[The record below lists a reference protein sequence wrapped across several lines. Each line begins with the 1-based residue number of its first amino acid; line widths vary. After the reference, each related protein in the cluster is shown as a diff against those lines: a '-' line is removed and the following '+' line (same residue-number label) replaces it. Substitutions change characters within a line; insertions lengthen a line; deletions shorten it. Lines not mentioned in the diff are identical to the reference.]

1 MAVIKAGSSQFPFHI
16 TDIAALLRLNIRRR
30 GPDFLYVDCPLCG
43 DHRGKLYLKTS
54 RDVWHCNYCQESGG
68 MLALYAK
75 VYGISNADAYREIC
89 EALQTGDYAPEYW
102 AIYTPN
108 VTRTSIY
115 ENPSIVASND
125 GAHWEAP
132 VGLTN
137 PIDPQPSST
146 RYHNCDAD
154 MIYNPEMDAMMGYW
168 NWADDQAGGVG
179 AEVRLRISY
188 DGVHWGIP
196 VTYDAQTRTWTKPT
210 TEEERQVVSG
220 PTDFIPAVTS
230 SARYDMLSPT
240 FVYDSFRDIFMM
252 WSNNTGDVGYNNG
265 QSNFVE
271 LRYSDDGITWGQPT
285 RVNNFLGT
293 NESGQQLAPWHQ
305 DVQYVPE
312 LKEFLCISQC
322 FSGGNPDGSVLH
334 FTKSKDGLNWE
345 PVGNKP
351 LLSPGEDGSWDD
363 FQIYRSSFY
372 YDPGEEV
379 GNGMIRVWYSALQ
392 KNTNNILVA
401 DSSGNK
407 TLQAKD
413 QDDRIWRIG
422 YASNSYIAMM
432 KSLMNDSEYT
442 VPALIPGTSMTLT
455 RDNANAKVY
464 AGDTTTVQ
472 ASFLPE
478 DTSDQLVKFSS
489 SDPSVA
495 TVNQHGVVTTISA
508 GTVNIIGETREG
520 LTATLEL
527 TVEPNVFSLIPQS
540 TMTASATSEHA
551 STSEGPAA
559 YVLDGNSSTI
569 WHTAYNPK
577 VDLPQTLTVS
587 FGQTRT
593 VGRYVYTP
601 RQVGTNGIVTQYEL
615 YAVQGGGEAVL
626 IASGS
631 WAEDHTD
638 KIVTFDPVDAT
649 AIQLKVIAGA
659 GGFGTAAEINV
670 YEYTGE
676 TPELTYHLV
685 DDRDASLIYSG
696 TWHNDSSST
705 FLNGTARY
713 TSDTNAS
720 VSFTFT
726 GTAIQ
731 WYGQNDTNFGTAKV
745 YIDGI
750 LAETVNVNGPM
761 ISQKLLFS
769 RTGLPAGEHTIL
781 VVCTSATID
790 VDYFAY
796 AN

>member
-1 MAVIKAGSSQFPFHI
+1 MYKRLKSKLLA
-16 TDIAALLRLNIRRR
+16 AAL
-30 GPDFLYVDCPLCG
+30 
-43 DHRGKLYLKTS
+43 T
-54 RDVWHCNYCQESGG
+54 
-68 MLALYAK
+68 LALIPSTFTCTALAAEVTDPPLVKATGYQ
-75 VYGISNADAYREIC
+75 DFPAYYEDSHHLPNQVTHPDVVVRD
-89 EALQTGDYAPEYW
+89 EAWNGYRYW

-285 RVNNFLGT
+285 RVNIFLGT

-551 STSEGPAA
+551 STSEGPAS

>member
-1 MAVIKAGSSQFPFHI
+1 MYKRLKSKLIPSAFTCTALAAEVTDPPLVKATGYQDFPAYYEDSHHLPNQV
-16 TDIAALLRLNIRRR
+16 THPDVVVRDAAWN
-30 GPDFLYVDCPLCG
+30 G
-43 DHRGKLYLKTS
+43 
-54 RDVWHCNYCQESGG
+54 
-68 MLALYAK
+68 
-75 VYGISNADAYREIC
+75 YR
-89 EALQTGDYAPEYW
+89 YW

-125 GAHWEAP
+125 GVHWEAP

-271 LRYSDDGITWGQPT
+271 LRYSNDGITWGAPT

-372 YDPGEEV
+372 YEPGEEV
-379 GNGMIRVWYSALQ
+379 GNGTIRVWYSALQ

-422 YASNSYIAMM
+422 YASNSYTAMM

-464 AGDTTTVQ
+464 AGDMTTVQ

-478 DTSDQLVKFSS
+478 NTSDQLVKFSS
-489 SDPSVA
+489 SDPCGHS
-495 TVNQHGVVTTISA
+495 QH
-508 GTVNIIGETREG
+508 
-520 LTATLEL
+520 
-527 TVEPNVFSLIPQS
+527 
-540 TMTASATSEHA
+540 H
-551 STSEGPAA
+551 
-559 YVLDGNSSTI
+559 
-569 WHTAYNPK
+569 W
-577 VDLPQTLTVS
+577 
-587 FGQTRT
+587 
-593 VGRYVYTP
+593 
-601 RQVGTNGIVTQYEL
+601 
-615 YAVQGGGEAVL
+615 
-626 IASGS
+626 
-631 WAEDHTD
+631 
-638 KIVTFDPVDAT
+638 
-649 AIQLKVIAGA
+649 
-659 GGFGTAAEINV
+659 
-670 YEYTGE
+670 
-676 TPELTYHLV
+676 
-685 DDRDASLIYSG
+685 
-696 TWHNDSSST
+696 
-705 FLNGTARY
+705 
-713 TSDTNAS
+713 
-720 VSFTFT
+720 
-726 GTAIQ
+726 
-731 WYGQNDTNFGTAKV
+731 
-745 YIDGI
+745 
-750 LAETVNVNGPM
+750 
-761 ISQKLLFS
+761 
-769 RTGLPAGEHTIL
+769 
-781 VVCTSATID
+781 
-790 VDYFAY
+790 
-796 AN
+796 

>member
-1 MAVIKAGSSQFPFHI
+1 MYKRLKSKLLA
-16 TDIAALLRLNIRRR
+16 AAL
-30 GPDFLYVDCPLCG
+30 
-43 DHRGKLYLKTS
+43 T
-54 RDVWHCNYCQESGG
+54 
-68 MLALYAK
+68 LALIPSAFTCTALAAEVTDPPLVKATGYQ
-75 VYGISNADAYREIC
+75 DFPAYYEDSHHLPNQVTHPDVVVRD
-89 EALQTGDYAPEYW
+89 EAWNGYRYW

-125 GAHWEAP
+125 GVHWEAP

-271 LRYSDDGITWGQPT
+271 LRYSNDGITWGAPT

-293 NESGQQLAPWHQ
+293 NERGQQLAPWHQ

-379 GNGMIRVWYSALQ
+379 GNGTIRVWYSALQ

-401 DSSGNK
+401 DSSGSK

-551 STSEGPAA
+551 STSEGPAS

-587 FGQTRT
+587 FNQTRT

-615 YAVQGGGEAVL
+615 YAVQDGGEAVL

-638 KIVTFDPVDAT
+638 KVVTFDPVDAT

>member
-1 MAVIKAGSSQFPFHI
+1 MYKRLKSKLLA
-16 TDIAALLRLNIRRR
+16 AAL
-30 GPDFLYVDCPLCG
+30 
-43 DHRGKLYLKTS
+43 T
-54 RDVWHCNYCQESGG
+54 
-68 MLALYAK
+68 LALIPSTFTCTALAAEVTDPPLVKATGYQ
-75 VYGISNADAYREIC
+75 DFPAYYEDSQVTHPDVVVRD
-89 EALQTGDYAPEYW
+89 EAWNGYRYW

-125 GAHWEAP
+125 GVHWEAP

-407 TLQAKD
+407 PLQAKD

-551 STSEGPAA
+551 STSEGPAS

-587 FGQTRT
+587 FNQTRT

-615 YAVQGGGEAVL
+615 YAVQDGGEAVL
-626 IASGS
+626 IASGG

-638 KIVTFDPVDAT
+638 KVVTFDPVDAT

-670 YEYTGE
+670 YEYVGE

-705 FLNGTARY
+705 FLNSTARY

>member
-1 MAVIKAGSSQFPFHI
+1 MYKRLKSKLLA
-16 TDIAALLRLNIRRR
+16 AAL
-30 GPDFLYVDCPLCG
+30 
-43 DHRGKLYLKTS
+43 T
-54 RDVWHCNYCQESGG
+54 
-68 MLALYAK
+68 LALIPSTFTCTALAAEVTDPPLVKATGYQ
-75 VYGISNADAYREIC
+75 DFPAYYEDSHHLPNQVTHPDVVVRD
-89 EALQTGDYAPEYW
+89 EAWNGYRYW

-125 GAHWEAP
+125 GVHWEAP

-551 STSEGPAA
+551 STSEGPAS

-731 WYGQNDTNFGTAKV
+731 WYGQNDTNFGTAKA

>member
-551 STSEGPAA
+551 STSEGPAS

-638 KIVTFDPVDAT
+638 KIVTFDPVDA
-649 AIQLKVIAGA
+649 ILMQLAGIHRMLGFVERLLGLFTLFRVYGA
-659 GGFGTAAEINV
+659 GRNRLLILVKLAGVLPLLLGSGLRTGMGVAARVCPADSCLRLLRLDDVLFSSCCTHRIARDFAACHADESAAEKACRSRASTAGFPGCRSRTVTAAAAQCAADRA
-670 YEYTGE
+670 GRG
-676 TPELTYHLV
+676 V
-685 DDRDASLIYSG
+685 DGAHGD
-696 TWHNDSSST
+696 HC
-705 FLNGTARY
+705 F
-713 TSDTNAS
+713 
-720 VSFTFT
+720 
-726 GTAIQ
+726 
-731 WYGQNDTNFGTAKV
+731 
-745 YIDGI
+745 
-750 LAETVNVNGPM
+750 
-761 ISQKLLFS
+761 
-769 RTGLPAGEHTIL
+769 
-781 VVCTSATID
+781 
-790 VDYFAY
+790 
-796 AN
+796 

>member
-1 MAVIKAGSSQFPFHI
+1 MYKRLKSKLLAV
-16 TDIAALLRLNIRRR
+16 AL
-30 GPDFLYVDCPLCG
+30 
-43 DHRGKLYLKTS
+43 T
-54 RDVWHCNYCQESGG
+54 
-68 MLALYAK
+68 LALIPSAFTCTALAAEVTDPPLVKAAGYQ
-75 VYGISNADAYREIC
+75 DFPAYYEDSHHLSDQVTHPDVVIMG
-89 EALQTGDYAPEYW
+89 EAWNGYRYW

-108 VTRTSIY
+108 VMRISIY
-115 ENPSIVASND
+115 ENPSIAASND
-125 GAHWEAP
+125 GVHWEVP
-132 VGLTN
+132 NGLTN

-188 DGVHWGIP
+188 DGVHWGVP
-196 VTYDAQTRTWTKPT
+196 VTYDAETRTWTKPT

-312 LKEFLCISQC
+312 LKEFLCFSQC
-322 FSGGNPDGSVLH
+322 FSGRNPDGSVLH

-345 PVGNKP
+345 PVGNRP

-372 YDPGEEV
+372 YEPGEEV

-432 KSLMNDSEYT
+432 RSLMNDSEYT

-551 STSEGPAA
+551 STSEGPAS

-587 FGQTRT
+587 FNQTRT

-615 YAVQGGGEAVL
+615 YAVQDGGEAVL

-761 ISQKLLFS
+761 ISQKLLFN

>member
-1 MAVIKAGSSQFPFHI
+1 MYKRLKSKLLA
-16 TDIAALLRLNIRRR
+16 AAL
-30 GPDFLYVDCPLCG
+30 
-43 DHRGKLYLKTS
+43 T
-54 RDVWHCNYCQESGG
+54 
-68 MLALYAK
+68 LALIPSTFTCTALAAEVTDPPLVKATGYQ
-75 VYGISNADAYREIC
+75 DFPAYYEDSHHLPNQVTHPDVVVRD
-89 EALQTGDYAPEYW
+89 EAWNGYRYW

-551 STSEGPAA
+551 STSEGPAS

-587 FGQTRT
+587 FNQTRT

-615 YAVQGGGEAVL
+615 YAVQGSGEAVL

>member
-1 MAVIKAGSSQFPFHI
+1 MYKRLKSKLLA
-16 TDIAALLRLNIRRR
+16 AAL
-30 GPDFLYVDCPLCG
+30 
-43 DHRGKLYLKTS
+43 T
-54 RDVWHCNYCQESGG
+54 
-68 MLALYAK
+68 LALIPSAFTCTALAAEVTDPPLVKATGYQDFPAYYEDSHHLPNQ
-75 VYGISNADAYREIC
+75 VTHPDVVVRDAAWNGYR
-89 EALQTGDYAPEYW
+89 YW

-125 GAHWEAP
+125 GVHWEAP

-196 VTYDAQTRTWTKPT
+196 VTYDVQTRTWTKPT

-271 LRYSDDGITWGQPT
+271 LRYSNDGITWGAPT

-372 YDPGEEV
+372 YEPGEEV
-379 GNGMIRVWYSALQ
+379 GNGTIRVWYSALQ

-422 YASNSYIAMM
+422 YASNSYTAMM

-464 AGDTTTVQ
+464 AGDMTTVQ

-495 TVNQHGVVTTISA
+495 TVNQHGVVTAISA

-527 TVEPNVFSLIPQS
+527 AVEPNVFSLIPQS

-551 STSEGPAA
+551 STSEGSAS

-587 FGQTRT
+587 FNQTRT

-615 YAVQGGGEAVL
+615 YAVQDGGEAVL

-638 KIVTFDPVDAT
+638 KVVTFDPVDAT

-670 YEYTGE
+670 YEYANE
-676 TPELTYHLV
+676 TPELTYHIV
-685 DDRDASLIYSG
+685 DDRDASLVYSG
-696 TWHNDSSST
+696 TWHDDSAST
-705 FLNGTARY
+705 FLDGTARY
-713 TSDTNAS
+713 TLDANAS

-769 RTGLPAGEHTIL
+769 KTGLPAGEHTIL
-781 VVCTSATID
+781 VVRTSATID

>member
-1 MAVIKAGSSQFPFHI
+1 MYKRLKSKLLA
-16 TDIAALLRLNIRRR
+16 AAL
-30 GPDFLYVDCPLCG
+30 
-43 DHRGKLYLKTS
+43 T
-54 RDVWHCNYCQESGG
+54 
-68 MLALYAK
+68 LALIPSAFTCTALAAEVTDPPLVKATGYQDFPAYYEDSHHLPNQ
-75 VYGISNADAYREIC
+75 VTHPDVVVRDAAWNGYR
-89 EALQTGDYAPEYW
+89 YW

-125 GAHWEAP
+125 GVHWEAP

-271 LRYSDDGITWGQPT
+271 LRYSNDGITWGAPT

-372 YDPGEEV
+372 YEPGEEV
-379 GNGMIRVWYSALQ
+379 GNGTIRVWYSALQ

-422 YASNSYIAMM
+422 YASNSYTAMM

-464 AGDTTTVQ
+464 AGDMTTVQ

-527 TVEPNVFSLIPQS
+527 AVEPNVFSLIPQS

-551 STSEGPAA
+551 STSEGPAS

-587 FGQTRT
+587 FNQTRT

-601 RQVGTNGIVTQYEL
+601 RQVGTNGIVKQYEL
-615 YAVQGGGEAVL
+615 YAVQDGGEAVL

-638 KIVTFDPVDAT
+638 KVVTFDPVDAT

-670 YEYTGE
+670 YEYANE
-676 TPELTYHLV
+676 TPELTYHIV
-685 DDRDASLIYSG
+685 DDRDASLVYSG
-696 TWHNDSSST
+696 TWHDDSAST
-705 FLNGTARY
+705 FLDGTARY

-750 LAETVNVNGPM
+750 LAETVNVNGTM
-761 ISQKLLFS
+761 TSQKLLFS
-769 RTGLPAGEHTIL
+769 RTGLSVGEHTIL
-781 VVCTSATID
+781 VVRASETID

>member
-1 MAVIKAGSSQFPFHI
+1 MYKRLKSKLLA
-16 TDIAALLRLNIRRR
+16 AAL
-30 GPDFLYVDCPLCG
+30 
-43 DHRGKLYLKTS
+43 T
-54 RDVWHCNYCQESGG
+54 
-68 MLALYAK
+68 LALIPSTFTCTALAAEVTDPPLVKATGYQ
-75 VYGISNADAYREIC
+75 DFPAYYEDSHHLPNQVTHPDVVVRD
-89 EALQTGDYAPEYW
+89 EAWNGYRYW

-125 GAHWEAP
+125 GVHWEAP

-271 LRYSDDGITWGQPT
+271 LRYSNDGITWGAPT

-372 YDPGEEV
+372 YEPGQEV
-379 GNGMIRVWYSALQ
+379 GNGTIRVWYSALQ

-422 YASNSYIAMM
+422 YASNSYTAMM

-442 VPALIPGTSMTLT
+442 VPALVAGTSMTLT
-455 RDNANAKVY
+455 TDAANAKVY
-464 AGDTTTVQ
+464 MGETATVC
-472 ASFLPE
+472 ASFLPAN
-478 DTSDQLVKFSS
+478 TSDQLVKFST
-489 SDPSVA
+489 SDTTVA
-495 TVNQHGVVTTISA
+495 TVNQQGIVTPVSTGS
-508 GTVNIIGETREG
+508 VSIIGQTQEG

-551 STSEGPAA
+551 STSEGPAS
-559 YVLDGNSSTI
+559 YVLDGDSSTI

-587 FGQTRT
+587 FNQTRT

-615 YAVQGGGEAVL
+615 YAVQETGTSVL
-626 IASGS
+626 IASGI
-631 WAEDHTD
+631 WAEDRTD
-638 KIVTFDPVDAT
+638 KVVTFDPIDAT

-670 YEYTGE
+670 YEYVGE

-705 FLNGTARY
+705 FLNSTARY

>member
-1 MAVIKAGSSQFPFHI
+1 MYKRLKSKLLA
-16 TDIAALLRLNIRRR
+16 AAL
-30 GPDFLYVDCPLCG
+30 
-43 DHRGKLYLKTS
+43 T
-54 RDVWHCNYCQESGG
+54 
-68 MLALYAK
+68 LALIPSAFTCTALAAEVTDPPLVKATGYQ
-75 VYGISNADAYREIC
+75 DFPAYYEDSHHLPNQVTHPDVVVRD
-89 EALQTGDYAPEYW
+89 EAWNGYRYW

-125 GAHWEAP
+125 GVHWEAP

-271 LRYSDDGITWGQPT
+271 LRYSNDGITWGAPT

-293 NESGQQLAPWHQ
+293 NERGQQLAPWHQ

-312 LKEFLCISQC
+312 MKEFLCISQC

-372 YDPGEEV
+372 YEPGQEV
-379 GNGMIRVWYSALQ
+379 GNGTIRVWYSALQ

-422 YASNSYIAMM
+422 YASNSYTAMM

-442 VPALIPGTSMTLT
+442 VPALVAGTSMTLT
-455 RDNANAKVY
+455 TDAANAKVY
-464 AGDTTTVQ
+464 MGETATVC

-478 DTSDQLVKFSS
+478 NTSDQLVKFSS
-489 SDPSVA
+489 SDTTVA
-495 TVNQHGVVTTISA
+495 TVNQQGVVTPVSTGS
-508 GTVNIIGETREG
+508 VSIIGQTQEG
-520 LTATLEL
+520 LTATLNL
-527 TVEPNVFSLIPQS
+527 TVEPNVFTLIPQS

-551 STSEGPAA
+551 STSEGPAS
-559 YVLDGNSSTI
+559 YVLDGDSSTI

-587 FGQTRT
+587 FNQTRT

-615 YAVQGGGEAVL
+615 YAVQETGTSVL
-626 IASGS
+626 IASGN
-631 WAEDHTD
+631 WAEDRTD
-638 KIVTFDPVDAT
+638 KVVTFDPIDAT
-649 AIQLKVIAGA
+649 AIQLRVIAGA

-670 YEYTGE
+670 YEYVGE

-705 FLNGTARY
+705 FLNSTARY

>member
-1 MAVIKAGSSQFPFHI
+1 MYKRLKSKLLAV
-16 TDIAALLRLNIRRR
+16 AL
-30 GPDFLYVDCPLCG
+30 
-43 DHRGKLYLKTS
+43 T
-54 RDVWHCNYCQESGG
+54 
-68 MLALYAK
+68 LALIPSAFTCTALAAEVTDPPLVKAAGYQ
-75 VYGISNADAYREIC
+75 DFPAYYEDSHHLSDQVTHPDVVIMG
-89 EALQTGDYAPEYW
+89 EAWNGYRYW

-108 VTRTSIY
+108 VMRISIY

-125 GAHWEAP
+125 GVHWEVP
-132 VGLTN
+132 NGLTN

-188 DGVHWGIP
+188 DGVHWGVP
-196 VTYDAQTRTWTKPT
+196 VTYDAETRTWTKPT

-312 LKEFLCISQC
+312 LKEFLCFSQC
-322 FSGGNPDGSVLH
+322 FSGRNPDGSVLH

-345 PVGNKP
+345 PVGNRP

-372 YDPGEEV
+372 YEPGEEV

-432 KSLMNDSEYT
+432 RSLMNDSEYT

-551 STSEGPAA
+551 STSEGPAS

-587 FGQTRT
+587 FNQTRT

-615 YAVQGGGEAVL
+615 YAVQDGGEAVL

-726 GTAIQ
+726 GTAIH

>member
-1 MAVIKAGSSQFPFHI
+1 MYKRLKSKLLA
-16 TDIAALLRLNIRRR
+16 AAL
-30 GPDFLYVDCPLCG
+30 
-43 DHRGKLYLKTS
+43 T
-54 RDVWHCNYCQESGG
+54 
-68 MLALYAK
+68 LALIPSTFTCTALAAEVTDPPLVKATGYQ
-75 VYGISNADAYREIC
+75 DFPAYYEDSHHLPNQVTHPDVVVRD
-89 EALQTGDYAPEYW
+89 EAWNGYRYW

-489 SDPSVA
+489 NDPSVA

-551 STSEGPAA
+551 STSEGPAS
-559 YVLDGNSSTI
+559 YVLDRNSSTI

-577 VDLPQTLTVS
+577 VALPQTLTVS

>member
-1 MAVIKAGSSQFPFHI
+1 MYKRLKSKLLA
-16 TDIAALLRLNIRRR
+16 AAL
-30 GPDFLYVDCPLCG
+30 
-43 DHRGKLYLKTS
+43 T
-54 RDVWHCNYCQESGG
+54 
-68 MLALYAK
+68 LALIPSAFTCTALAAEVTDPPLVKATGYQDFPAYYEDSHHLPNQ
-75 VYGISNADAYREIC
+75 VTHPDVVVRDAAWNGYR
-89 EALQTGDYAPEYW
+89 YW

-125 GAHWEAP
+125 GVHWEVP
-132 VGLTN
+132 NGLTN

-271 LRYSDDGITWGQPT
+271 LRYSNDGITWGAPT

-372 YDPGEEV
+372 YEPGEEV
-379 GNGMIRVWYSALQ
+379 GNGTIRVWYSALQ

-422 YASNSYIAMM
+422 YASNSYTAMM

-464 AGDTTTVQ
+464 AGDMTTVQ

-527 TVEPNVFSLIPQS
+527 AVEPNVFSLIPQS

-551 STSEGPAA
+551 STSEGPAS

-587 FGQTRT
+587 FNQTRT

-615 YAVQGGGEAVL
+615 YAVQDGGEAVL

-638 KIVTFDPVDAT
+638 KVVTFDPVDAT

-670 YEYTGE
+670 YEYANE
-676 TPELTYHLV
+676 TPELTYHIV
-685 DDRDASLIYSG
+685 DDRDASLVYSG
-696 TWHNDSSST
+696 TWHDDSAST
-705 FLNGTARY
+705 FLDGTARY

-750 LAETVNVNGPM
+750 LAETVNVNGTM
-761 ISQKLLFS
+761 TSQKLLFS
-769 RTGLPAGEHTIL
+769 RTGLSAGEHTIL
-781 VVCTSATID
+781 VVRASETID

>member
-1 MAVIKAGSSQFPFHI
+1 MYKRLKSKLLA
-16 TDIAALLRLNIRRR
+16 AAL
-30 GPDFLYVDCPLCG
+30 
-43 DHRGKLYLKTS
+43 T
-54 RDVWHCNYCQESGG
+54 
-68 MLALYAK
+68 LALIPSTFTCTALAAEVTDPPLVKATGYQ
-75 VYGISNADAYREIC
+75 DFPAYYEDSHHLPNQVTHPDVVVRD
-89 EALQTGDYAPEYW
+89 EAWNGYRYW

-551 STSEGPAA
+551 STSEGPAS

-676 TPELTYHLV
+676 TPELTYHFV
-685 DDRDASLIYSG
+685 DDRDASLVYSG

-720 VSFTFT
+720 ASFTFT

>member
-1 MAVIKAGSSQFPFHI
+1 MYKRLKSKLLA
-16 TDIAALLRLNIRRR
+16 AAL
-30 GPDFLYVDCPLCG
+30 
-43 DHRGKLYLKTS
+43 T
-54 RDVWHCNYCQESGG
+54 
-68 MLALYAK
+68 LALIPSAFTCTALAAEVTDPPLVKATGYQDFPAYYEDSHHLPNQ
-75 VYGISNADAYREIC
+75 VTHPDVVVRDAAWNGYR
-89 EALQTGDYAPEYW
+89 YW

-125 GAHWEAP
+125 GVHWEAP

-271 LRYSDDGITWGQPT
+271 LRYSNDGITWGAPT

-372 YDPGEEV
+372 YEPGEEV
-379 GNGMIRVWYSALQ
+379 GNGTIRVWYSALQ

-422 YASNSYIAMM
+422 YASNSYTAMM

-464 AGDTTTVQ
+464 AGDMTTVQ

-527 TVEPNVFSLIPQS
+527 AVEPNVFSLIPQS

-551 STSEGPAA
+551 STSEGPAS

-587 FGQTRT
+587 FNQTRT
-593 VGRYVYTP
+593 VGRYIYTP
-601 RQVGTNGIVTQYEL
+601 RQVGTNGIVKQYEL
-615 YAVQGGGEAVL
+615 YAVQDGGEAVL

-638 KIVTFDPVDAT
+638 KVVTFDPVDAT

-670 YEYTGE
+670 YEYANE
-676 TPELTYHLV
+676 TPELTYHIV
-685 DDRDASLIYSG
+685 DDRDASLVYSG
-696 TWHNDSSST
+696 TWHDDSAST
-705 FLNGTARY
+705 FLDGTARY

-750 LAETVNVNGPM
+750 LAETVNVNGTM
-761 ISQKLLFS
+761 TSQKLLFS
-769 RTGLPAGEHTIL
+769 RTGLSAGEHTIL
-781 VVCTSATID
+781 VVRASETID

>member
-1 MAVIKAGSSQFPFHI
+1 MYKRLKSKLLA
-16 TDIAALLRLNIRRR
+16 AAL
-30 GPDFLYVDCPLCG
+30 
-43 DHRGKLYLKTS
+43 T
-54 RDVWHCNYCQESGG
+54 
-68 MLALYAK
+68 LALIPSAFTCTALAAEVTDPPLVKATGYQDFPAYYEDSHHLPNQ
-75 VYGISNADAYREIC
+75 VTHPDVVVRDAAWNGYR
-89 EALQTGDYAPEYW
+89 YW

-125 GAHWEAP
+125 GVHWEAP

-271 LRYSDDGITWGQPT
+271 LRYSNDGITWGAPT

-372 YDPGEEV
+372 YEPGEEV
-379 GNGMIRVWYSALQ
+379 GNGTIRVWYSALQ

-422 YASNSYIAMM
+422 YASNSYTAMM

-455 RDNANAKVY
+455 RDNTNAKVY
-464 AGDTTTVQ
+464 AGDMTTVQ

-527 TVEPNVFSLIPQS
+527 AVEPNVFSLIPQS

-551 STSEGPAA
+551 STSEGPAS

-587 FGQTRT
+587 FNQTRT

-601 RQVGTNGIVTQYEL
+601 RQVGTNGIVKQYEL
-615 YAVQGGGEAVL
+615 YAVQDGGEAVL

-638 KIVTFDPVDAT
+638 KVVTFDPVDAT

-670 YEYTGE
+670 YEYANE
-676 TPELTYHLV
+676 TPELTYHIV
-685 DDRDASLIYSG
+685 DDRDASLVYSG
-696 TWHNDSSST
+696 TWHDDSAST
-705 FLNGTARY
+705 FLDGTARY

-750 LAETVNVNGPM
+750 LAETVNVNGTM
-761 ISQKLLFS
+761 TSQKLLFS
-769 RTGLPAGEHTIL
+769 RTGLSAGEHTIL
-781 VVCTSATID
+781 VVRASETID

>member
-1 MAVIKAGSSQFPFHI
+1 MYKRLKSKLLA
-16 TDIAALLRLNIRRR
+16 AAL
-30 GPDFLYVDCPLCG
+30 
-43 DHRGKLYLKTS
+43 T
-54 RDVWHCNYCQESGG
+54 
-68 MLALYAK
+68 LALIPSAFTCTALAAEVTDPPLVKAASYQ
-75 VYGISNADAYREIC
+75 DFPAYYEDSHHLSDQVTHPDVVIMG
-89 EALQTGDYAPEYW
+89 EAWNGYRYW

-108 VTRTSIY
+108 VMRISIY

-125 GAHWEAP
+125 GVHWEVP
-132 VGLTN
+132 NGLTN

-188 DGVHWGIP
+188 DGVHWGVP
-196 VTYDAQTRTWTKPT
+196 VTYDAETRTWTKPT

-271 LRYSDDGITWGQPT
+271 LRYSEDGITWGAPT

-312 LKEFLCISQC
+312 LKEFLCFSQC
-322 FSGGNPDGSVLH
+322 FSGRNPDGSVLH

-345 PVGNKP
+345 PVGNRP

-372 YDPGEEV
+372 YEPGEEV

-422 YASNSYIAMM
+422 YASNSYTAMM

-551 STSEGPAA
+551 STSEGPAS

-587 FGQTRT
+587 FNQTRT

-615 YAVQGGGEAVL
+615 YAVQGSGEAVL

>member
-1 MAVIKAGSSQFPFHI
+1 MYKRLKSKLLA
-16 TDIAALLRLNIRRR
+16 AAL
-30 GPDFLYVDCPLCG
+30 
-43 DHRGKLYLKTS
+43 T
-54 RDVWHCNYCQESGG
+54 
-68 MLALYAK
+68 LALIPSAFTCTALAAEVTDPPLVKATGYQDFPAYYEDSHHLPNQ
-75 VYGISNADAYREIC
+75 VTHPDVVVRDAAWNGYR
-89 EALQTGDYAPEYW
+89 YW

-125 GAHWEAP
+125 GVHWEAP

-168 NWADDQAGGVG
+168 NWADDQVGGVG

-271 LRYSDDGITWGQPT
+271 LRYSNDGITWGAPT

-372 YDPGEEV
+372 YEPGEEV
-379 GNGMIRVWYSALQ
+379 GNGTIRVWYSALQ

-422 YASNSYIAMM
+422 YASNSYTAMM

-464 AGDTTTVQ
+464 AGDMTTVQ

-527 TVEPNVFSLIPQS
+527 AVEPNVFSLIPQS

-551 STSEGPAA
+551 STSEGPAS

-587 FGQTRT
+587 FNQTRT

-615 YAVQGGGEAVL
+615 YAVQDGGEAVL

-638 KIVTFDPVDAT
+638 KVVTFDPVDAT

-670 YEYTGE
+670 YEYANE
-676 TPELTYHLV
+676 TPELTYHIV
-685 DDRDASLIYSG
+685 DDRDASLVYSG
-696 TWHNDSSST
+696 TWHDDSAST
-705 FLNGTARY
+705 FLDGTARY

-750 LAETVNVNGPM
+750 LAETVNVNGTM
-761 ISQKLLFS
+761 TSQKLLFS
-769 RTGLPAGEHTIL
+769 RTGLSAGEHTIL
-781 VVCTSATID
+781 VVRASETID

>member
-1 MAVIKAGSSQFPFHI
+1 MYKRLKSKLLA
-16 TDIAALLRLNIRRR
+16 AAL
-30 GPDFLYVDCPLCG
+30 
-43 DHRGKLYLKTS
+43 T
-54 RDVWHCNYCQESGG
+54 
-68 MLALYAK
+68 LALIPSTFTCTALAAEVTDPPLVKATGYQ
-75 VYGISNADAYREIC
+75 DFPAYYEDSHHLPNQVTHPDVVVRD
-89 EALQTGDYAPEYW
+89 EAWNGYRYW

-551 STSEGPAA
+551 STSEGPAS

-685 DDRDASLIYSG
+685 DDWDASLIYSG

>member
-1 MAVIKAGSSQFPFHI
+1 MYKRLKSKLL
-16 TDIAALLRLNIRRR
+16 AATL
-30 GPDFLYVDCPLCG
+30 
-43 DHRGKLYLKTS
+43 T
-54 RDVWHCNYCQESGG
+54 
-68 MLALYAK
+68 LALIPSAFTCTALAAEVTDPPLVKAASYQ
-75 VYGISNADAYREIC
+75 DFPAYYEDSHHLSDQVTHPDVVIMG
-89 EALQTGDYAPEYW
+89 EAWNGYRYW

-108 VTRTSIY
+108 VMRISIY

-125 GAHWEAP
+125 GVHWEVP
-132 VGLTN
+132 NGLTN

-188 DGVHWGIP
+188 DGVHWGVP
-196 VTYDAQTRTWTKPT
+196 VTYDAETRTWTKPT

-312 LKEFLCISQC
+312 LKEFLCFSQC
-322 FSGGNPDGSVLH
+322 FSGRNPDGSVLH

-372 YDPGEEV
+372 YEPGEEV

-432 KSLMNDSEYT
+432 QSLMNDSEYT

-540 TMTASATSEHA
+540 TMTASATSEHS
-551 STSEGPAA
+551 STSEGPAS

-577 VDLPQTLTVS
+577 VNLPQTLTVS
-587 FGQTRT
+587 FNQTRT

-615 YAVQGGGEAVL
+615 YAVQDGGEAVL

-670 YEYTGE
+670 YEYANE
-676 TPELTYHLV
+676 TPELTYHIV
-685 DDRDASLIYSG
+685 DDRDASLVYSG
-696 TWHNDSSST
+696 TWHDDSAST
-705 FLNGTARY
+705 FLDGTARY
-713 TSDTNAS
+713 TLDANAS

-769 RTGLPAGEHTIL
+769 KTGLPAGEHTIL
-781 VVCTSATID
+781 VVRTSATID

>member
-1 MAVIKAGSSQFPFHI
+1 MYKRLKSKLLA
-16 TDIAALLRLNIRRR
+16 AAL
-30 GPDFLYVDCPLCG
+30 
-43 DHRGKLYLKTS
+43 T
-54 RDVWHCNYCQESGG
+54 
-68 MLALYAK
+68 LALIPSTFTCTALAAEVTDPPLVKATGYQ
-75 VYGISNADAYREIC
+75 DFPAYYEDSHHLPNQVTHPDVVVRD
-89 EALQTGDYAPEYW
+89 EAWNGYRYW

-551 STSEGPAA
+551 STSEGPAS

-705 FLNGTARY
+705 FLNGTAQY

>member
-1 MAVIKAGSSQFPFHI
+1 MYKRLKSKLLA
-16 TDIAALLRLNIRRR
+16 AAL
-30 GPDFLYVDCPLCG
+30 
-43 DHRGKLYLKTS
+43 T
-54 RDVWHCNYCQESGG
+54 
-68 MLALYAK
+68 LALIPSAFTCTALAAEVTDPPLVKATGYQDFPAYYEDSHHLPNQ
-75 VYGISNADAYREIC
+75 VTHPDVVVRDAAWNGYR
-89 EALQTGDYAPEYW
+89 YW

-125 GAHWEAP
+125 GVHWEAP

-168 NWADDQAGGVG
+168 NWADDQVGGVG

-271 LRYSDDGITWGQPT
+271 LRYSNDGITWGAPT

-372 YDPGEEV
+372 YEPGEEV
-379 GNGMIRVWYSALQ
+379 GNGTIRVWYSALQ

-422 YASNSYIAMM
+422 YASNSYTAMM

-464 AGDTTTVQ
+464 AGDMTTVQ

-527 TVEPNVFSLIPQS
+527 AVEPNVFSLIPQS

-551 STSEGPAA
+551 STSEGPAS

-587 FGQTRT
+587 FNQTRT

-615 YAVQGGGEAVL
+615 YAVQDGGEAVL

-670 YEYTGE
+670 YEYANE
-676 TPELTYHLV
+676 TPELTYHIV
-685 DDRDASLIYSG
+685 DDRDASLVYSG
-696 TWHNDSSST
+696 TWHDDSAST
-705 FLNGTARY
+705 FLDGTARY

-750 LAETVNVNGPM
+750 LAETVNVNGTM
-761 ISQKLLFS
+761 TSQKLLFS
-769 RTGLPAGEHTIL
+769 RTGLSAGEHTIL
-781 VVCTSATID
+781 VVRASETID

>member
-1 MAVIKAGSSQFPFHI
+1 MYKRLKSKLLA
-16 TDIAALLRLNIRRR
+16 AAL
-30 GPDFLYVDCPLCG
+30 
-43 DHRGKLYLKTS
+43 T
-54 RDVWHCNYCQESGG
+54 
-68 MLALYAK
+68 LALIPSTFTCTALAAEVTDPPLVKATGYQ
-75 VYGISNADAYREIC
+75 DFPAYYEDSHHLPNQVTHPDVVVRD
-89 EALQTGDYAPEYW
+89 EAWNGYRYW

-125 GAHWEAP
+125 GVHWEAP

-230 SARYDMLSPT
+230 SVRYDMLSPT

-271 LRYSDDGITWGQPT
+271 LRYSNDGITWGAPT

-293 NESGQQLAPWHQ
+293 NEVGQQLAPWHQ

-379 GNGMIRVWYSALQ
+379 GNGTIRVWYSALQ

-401 DSSGNK
+401 DSSGSK

-422 YASNSYIAMM
+422 YASNNYTAMM

-442 VPALIPGTSMTLT
+442 VPALVAGTSMTLT
-455 RDNANAKVY
+455 TDAANAKVY
-464 AGDTTTVQ
+464 MGETATVC
-472 ASFLPE
+472 ASFLPAN
-478 DTSDQLVKFSS
+478 TSDQLVKFST
-489 SDPSVA
+489 SDTTVA
-495 TVNQHGVVTTISA
+495 TVNQQGIVTPVSTGS
-508 GTVNIIGETREG
+508 VSIIGQTQEG

-551 STSEGPAA
+551 STSEGPAS

-587 FGQTRT
+587 FNQTRT

>member
-1 MAVIKAGSSQFPFHI
+1 MYKRLKSKLLA
-16 TDIAALLRLNIRRR
+16 AAL
-30 GPDFLYVDCPLCG
+30 
-43 DHRGKLYLKTS
+43 T
-54 RDVWHCNYCQESGG
+54 
-68 MLALYAK
+68 LALIPSTFTCTALAAEVTDPPLVKATGYQ
-75 VYGISNADAYREIC
+75 DFPAYYEDSHHLPNQVTHPDVVVRD
-89 EALQTGDYAPEYW
+89 EAWNGYRYW

-334 FTKSKDGLNWE
+334 FRKSKDGLNWE

-551 STSEGPAA
+551 STSEGPAS

-626 IASGS
+626 ITSGS
-631 WAEDHTD
+631 CAEDHTD
-638 KIVTFDPVDAT
+638 KIVTFGPVDAT

>member
-1 MAVIKAGSSQFPFHI
+1 MYKRLKSKLLAV
-16 TDIAALLRLNIRRR
+16 AL
-30 GPDFLYVDCPLCG
+30 
-43 DHRGKLYLKTS
+43 T
-54 RDVWHCNYCQESGG
+54 
-68 MLALYAK
+68 LALIPSAFTCTALAAEVTDPPLVKAAGYQ
-75 VYGISNADAYREIC
+75 DFPAYYEDSHHLSDQVTHPDVVIMD
-89 EALQTGDYAPEYW
+89 EAWNGYRYW

-108 VTRTSIY
+108 VMRISIY

-125 GAHWEAP
+125 GVHWEVP
-132 VGLTN
+132 NGLTN

-188 DGVHWGIP
+188 DGVHWGVP
-196 VTYDAQTRTWTKPT
+196 VTYDAETRTWTKPT

-312 LKEFLCISQC
+312 LKEFLCFSQC
-322 FSGGNPDGSVLH
+322 FSGRNPDGSVLH

-345 PVGNKP
+345 PVGNRP

-372 YDPGEEV
+372 YEPGEEV

-551 STSEGPAA
+551 STSEGPAS

-587 FGQTRT
+587 FNQTRT

-615 YAVQGGGEAVL
+615 YAVQDGGEAVL

-750 LAETVNVNGPM
+750 LAETVNVSGPM

>member
-1 MAVIKAGSSQFPFHI
+1 MYKRLKSKLLA
-16 TDIAALLRLNIRRR
+16 AAL
-30 GPDFLYVDCPLCG
+30 
-43 DHRGKLYLKTS
+43 T
-54 RDVWHCNYCQESGG
+54 
-68 MLALYAK
+68 LALIPSAFTCTALAAEVTDPPLVKATGYQ
-75 VYGISNADAYREIC
+75 DFPAYYEDSHHLPNQVTHPDVVVRD
-89 EALQTGDYAPEYW
+89 EAWNGYRYW

-125 GAHWEAP
+125 GVHWEAP

-168 NWADDQAGGVG
+168 NWADDQAGGIG

-551 STSEGPAA
+551 STSEGPAS

-626 IASGS
+626 IASGN

-731 WYGQNDTNFGTAKV
+731 WYGQNDTNFGTAKA

>member
-1 MAVIKAGSSQFPFHI
+1 MYKRLKSKLLA
-16 TDIAALLRLNIRRR
+16 AAL
-30 GPDFLYVDCPLCG
+30 
-43 DHRGKLYLKTS
+43 T
-54 RDVWHCNYCQESGG
+54 
-68 MLALYAK
+68 LALIPSAFTCTALAAEVTDPPLVKATGYQDFPAYYEDSHHLPNQ
-75 VYGISNADAYREIC
+75 VTHPDVVVRDAAWNGYR
-89 EALQTGDYAPEYW
+89 YW

-125 GAHWEAP
+125 GVHWEAP

-271 LRYSDDGITWGQPT
+271 LRYSNDGITWGAPT

-372 YDPGEEV
+372 YEPGEEV
-379 GNGMIRVWYSALQ
+379 GNGTIRVWYSALQ

-422 YASNSYIAMM
+422 YASNSYTAMM

-464 AGDTTTVQ
+464 AGDMTTVQ

-527 TVEPNVFSLIPQS
+527 AVEPNVFSLIPQS

-551 STSEGPAA
+551 STSEGPAS

-587 FGQTRT
+587 FNQTRT

-601 RQVGTNGIVTQYEL
+601 RQVGTNGIVKQYEL
-615 YAVQGGGEAVL
+615 YAVQDGGEAVL

-638 KIVTFDPVDAT
+638 KVVTFDPVDAT

-670 YEYTGE
+670 YEYANE
-676 TPELTYHLV
+676 TPELTYHIV
-685 DDRDASLIYSG
+685 DDRDASLVYSG
-696 TWHNDSSST
+696 TWHDDSAST
-705 FLNGTARY
+705 FLDGTARY

>member
-1 MAVIKAGSSQFPFHI
+1 MYKRLKSKLLA
-16 TDIAALLRLNIRRR
+16 AAL
-30 GPDFLYVDCPLCG
+30 
-43 DHRGKLYLKTS
+43 T
-54 RDVWHCNYCQESGG
+54 
-68 MLALYAK
+68 LALIPSAFTCTALAAEVTDPPLVKATGYQ
-75 VYGISNADAYREIC
+75 DFPAYYEDSHHLPNQVTHPDVVVRD
-89 EALQTGDYAPEYW
+89 EAWNGYRYW

-125 GAHWEAP
+125 GVHWEAP

-305 DVQYVPE
+305 DIQYVPE

-372 YDPGEEV
+372 YEPGEEV

-551 STSEGPAA
+551 STSEGPAS

-587 FGQTRT
+587 FNQTRT

-615 YAVQGGGEAVL
+615 YAVQDGGEAVL

-638 KIVTFDPVDAT
+638 KVVTFNPIDAT

-670 YEYTGE
+670 YEYIGE

-781 VVCTSATID
+781 VVRTSATID

>member
-1 MAVIKAGSSQFPFHI
+1 MAL
-16 TDIAALLRLNIRRR
+16 T
-30 GPDFLYVDCPLCG
+30 
-43 DHRGKLYLKTS
+43 
-54 RDVWHCNYCQESGG
+54 
-68 MLALYAK
+68 LALIPSAFTCTALAAEVTDPPLVKAAGYQ
-75 VYGISNADAYREIC
+75 DFPAYYEDSHHLSDQVTHPDVVIMG
-89 EALQTGDYAPEYW
+89 EAWNGYRYW

-108 VTRTSIY
+108 VMRISIY

-125 GAHWEAP
+125 GVHWEVP
-132 VGLTN
+132 NGLTN

-188 DGVHWGIP
+188 DGVHWGVP
-196 VTYDAQTRTWTKPT
+196 VTYDAETRTWTKPT

-312 LKEFLCISQC
+312 LKEFLCFSQC
-322 FSGGNPDGSVLH
+322 FSGRNPDGSVLH

-345 PVGNKP
+345 PVGNRP

-372 YDPGEEV
+372 YEPGEEV

-432 KSLMNDSEYT
+432 RSLMNDSEYT

-551 STSEGPAA
+551 STSEGPAS

-587 FGQTRT
+587 FNQTRT

-615 YAVQGGGEAVL
+615 YAVQDGGEAVL